1 MIASLRGQVQA
12 IRDDS
17 LVIDVGGVG
26 YKVQVVGSVLDE
38 VTRAGQTI
46 ELYTHMSVREN
57 DVALYGFRSIEEQD
71 LFSLL
76 LRVRGVGPRTALATL
91 STFSPKGLRSAIV
104 QGDASVLTRIPGIGR
119 KTAQRL
125 MLDLKDSI
133 GMPLEPWGAAG
144 LGEEDADVISA
155 LTSLGYSL
163 TEAQGALAA
172 VPEDAHE
179 VDERVLAALRFLGGG

>member
-26 YKVQVVGSVLDE
+26 YKVQVVGSVLNE

-46 ELYTHMSVREN
+46 ELYTHMCVRDN
-57 DVALYGFRSIEEQD
+57 DIALYGFRSIEEQD

-76 LRVRGVGPRTALATL
+76 LGVRGVGPRTALATL
-91 STFSPKGLRSAIV
+91 STFSPDGLRSAIV

-133 GMPLEPWGAAG
+133 GMPLETWGAAG
-144 LGEEDADVISA
+144 LGEADTDVISA

-163 TEAQGALAA
+163 AEAQGALAA
-172 VPEDAHE
+172 IPGDAHE